1 MNVITQLLT
10 QTASQVW
17 DTLIA
22 NWPFLVASAL
32 LTGLLQVY
40 IDQRRLAA
48 FLQRHRKSG
57 VVAATT
63 AAVGTPLCS
72 CGTTAVVL
80 GMMAGMM
87 PWAPIIAFMIASP
100 LSSPQELIFSAG
112 LFGWPFATTFFVAS
126 IALGLIGGMLAH
138 LLETRGW
145 LAGQARFRPITSD
158 APVASTRP
166 ESLKRRFWGETARA
180 GWRLLLFFL
189 IFAYI
194 GYLLNNLIPP
204 SWVPALFGEG
214 QAHGVAL
221 AAVLGIPFY
230 FNTEASLPLARALL
244 DGGMSS
250 GAVLAFLI
258 TGAGTSIGAIA
269 GAATIARW
277 RVVGLILGVLFVGAV
292 AVGYGYNAL
301 IAAGAV

>member
-10 QTASQVW
+10 QTTSQVW
-17 DTLIA
+17 VTLIA
-22 NWPFLVASAL
+22 NWPFLVASAF

-158 APVASTRP
+158 APVANIRP

>member
-1 MNVITQLLT
+1 MNALAQLLV

-17 DTLIA
+17 ATLLV
-22 NWPFLVASAL
+22 NWPYLVVSAL
-32 LTGLLQVY
+32 LTSLLQVY
-40 IDQRRLAA
+40 VDQHKVAG

-87 PWAPIIAFMIASP
+87 PWAPVIAFMIASP
-100 LSSPQELIFSAG
+100 LTSPQELLYSAG
-112 LFGWPFATTFFVAS
+112 LFGWPFALTFFVAS
-126 IALGLIGGMLAH
+126 ILLGTMGGLLAH
-138 LLETRGW
+138 LLERRGW
-145 LAGQARFRPITSD
+145 LAGQARFRPVEK
-158 APVASTRP
+158 APAATPIRP
-166 ESLKRRFWGETARA
+166 VSPGRRFWRETAIA
-180 GWRLLLFFL
+180 GRRLLVFFL
-189 IFAYI
+189 VFAYL

-204 SWVPALFGEG
+204 DWVPALFGEG
-214 QAHGVAL
+214 QTHGVAL

-269 GAATIARW
+269 GMTTIARW
-277 RVVGLILGVLFVGAV
+277 RVVGLVLAVLLVGA
-292 AVGYGYNAL
+292 AALGYAYNGL
-301 IAAGAV
+301 VAAGIV